1 MGDPLNVLHWLAN
14 ARAVFGDGLKEGEV
28 ISTGTCTRMIPP
40 RAGEVHLADFGKLG
54 EVVVKFTSG

>member
-1 MGDPLNVLHWLAN
+1 MGDPLNVLHWFAN

-40 RAGEVHLADFGKLG
+40 RAGEVYVADFEALG
-54 EVVVKFTSG
+54 QVQVTFTA